1 MSGIR
6 DLFGEK
12 SLTDGESSLGVIE
25 MPDAEAVS
33 LFKTLGDDTTIQIYS
48 AIQEEP
54 KVAPELEDESG
65 TTIQNIHYHLDK
77 LEDAGLIEP
86 VGNWVSDTGVE
97 MTVYGAVYDPLV
109 ISFADDEDNTTIR
122 QTLRRQFRLLGVIS
136 FMSLVVEYV
145 VRALRE
151 PTDPWQDAG
160 AGGYPGQ
167 SLPLADV
174 VYQYPGFSF
183 FSIALI
189 VSIVYVALAW
199 ARAK

>member
-12 SLTDGESSLGVIE
+12 SLTGRETSLVVIE

-33 LFKTLGDDTTIQIYS
+33 LFKTLSDDTTIQIYT

-54 KVAPELEDESG
+54 KVAPELKDDSE

-86 VGNWVSDTGVE
+86 VGTWVSDTGVE
-97 MTVYGAVYDPLV
+97 MTVYGAIYDPLV
-109 ISFADDEDNTTIR
+109 ISFADDEDTATIR
-122 QTLRRQFRLLGVIS
+122 QTLRRQFRLLGVVS
-136 FMSLVVEYV
+136 FVSLVIEYV
-145 VRALRE
+145 VRGFRE
-151 PTDPWQDAG
+151 PAGPWRDAG

-174 VYQYPGFSF
+174 VYQYPGFSV
-183 FSIALI
+183 FSLALV
-189 VSIVYVALAW
+189 VSLVYVAFAW
-199 ARAK
+199 SRVE